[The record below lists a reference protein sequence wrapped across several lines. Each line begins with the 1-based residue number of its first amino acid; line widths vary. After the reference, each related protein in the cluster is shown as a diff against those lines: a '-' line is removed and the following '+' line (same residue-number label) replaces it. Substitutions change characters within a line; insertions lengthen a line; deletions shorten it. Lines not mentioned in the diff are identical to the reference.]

1 MSVANPRTL
10 RDLEL
15 DKVLGQIAHMA
26 ASSLGAEAVRALQP
40 SPDRESVSR
49 ELATVQEMMSTVQDG
64 FSPGSVHDLRPMTQE
79 AHERGSLDPE
89 QWLDIAESLEAAV
102 RVRDALSGEDTPL
115 LGALTRDLSDQ
126 EELVT
131 KVRRTIDQ
139 RGHIRESASPK
150 LRQLHNQRR
159 QLTGDI
165 QAALRSF
172 MDQHRDWLQEQVITQ
187 RGGRFVVP
195 LKSGAAAQGRVVVHD
210 SSASGQTVFAEPASA
225 VQSNNR
231 LREIGDEIWRE
242 ELRILAEL
250 TDKYLHQ
257 EIRIR
262 NDMQILARVDS
273 LYARVRYAHS
283 ADAEVP
289 KLTDTGEVELRE
301 ARHPLLGDRAVP
313 ISLRF
318 GGQRR
323 LALIT
328 GPNTGGKTVSLKT
341 IGLFTLMAQCGIP
354 VPASPRTTLSV
365 FPKVRSD
372 IGEEQSIEQN
382 LSTFSSHMKNI
393 IDLLGETDE
402 STLVLLDELGAGTDP
417 QEGAALGLAILEKL
431 LEVGCPA
438 AVATHLTPLKHY
450 AISHP
455 GIVSCS
461 MEFDLKTLSPTY
473 RVLEGVPGRSCALI
487 IAQRLGLPEEL
498 VDKAKGRLSTDE
510 VEADSVIEE
519 LQRERS
525 AARLARADLESQKE
539 RLAKLRAE
547 YERRL
552 EELKER
558 KTQSLGQ
565 ELAALESRIAEA
577 RRQLGDLIAEARS
590 SESAEQRRSAL
601 RRLEELDRALPDM
614 PSSKPRSH
622 RPVQAGE
629 TVRIRSTGALGL
641 VREATGQ
648 RVEVEVKGRRVELP
662 PDDVEPTEAP
672 PPAQPIRPQY
682 SGRADAQMELS
693 VRGMTVAEAQR
704 AVQEWLDRLLVAGIH
719 SGRLV
724 HGKGTGALRQGLHH
738 YLRRMPHVER
748 FYYAPPSEGGEGVTI
763 VEL

>member
-15 DKVLGQIAHMA
+15 DKVLSQIAHRA
-26 ASSLGAEAVRALQP
+26 ASSLGTEAVRALTP
-40 SPDRESVSR
+40 SADREAVSR
-49 ELATVQEMMSTVQDG
+49 ELATVQEMISAVGDG
-64 FSPGSVHDLRPMTQE
+64 FSPGSVHDLRPMTEE

-89 QWLDIAESLEAAV
+89 QLLDIAESLEAAV
-102 RVRDALSGEDTPL
+102 RVRDALSGEDTPHL
-115 LGALTRDLSDQ
+115 ETLTRALSNQDN
-126 EELVT
+126 LVT
-131 KVRRTIDQ
+131 RVRRAIDE

-159 QLTGDI
+159 QLTTDI
-165 QAALRSF
+165 QSSLRAF
-172 MDQHRDWLQEQVITQ
+172 MDQHRDWLQEPVITQ

-195 LKSGAAAQGRVVVHD
+195 LKSGAATQGRVVVHD
-210 SSASGQTVFAEPASA
+210 SSASGQTVFAEPTSA

-231 LREIGDEIWRE
+231 LRELGDDIWRE

-250 TDKYLHQ
+250 ADTFLG
-257 EIRIR
+257 EETRIR
-262 NDMQILARVDS
+262 NDMHILSRVDS
-273 LYARVRYAHS
+273 LYARARYAHS
-283 ADAEVP
+283 VGAEVP
-289 KLTDTGEVELRE
+289 KLADTGVVELRE
-301 ARHPLLGDRAVP
+301 ARHPLLGERAVP
-313 ISLRF
+313 ISLSF
-318 GGQRR
+318 GERQRV
-323 LALIT
+323 ALIT

-341 IGLFTLMAQCGIP
+341 IGLFTLMTQCGIP
-354 VPASPRTTLSV
+354 VPASPRSTISV

-382 LSTFSSHMKNI
+382 LSTFSSHMRNI
-393 IDLLGETDE
+393 IELLGETDE

-461 MEFDLKTLSPTY
+461 MEFDLETLSPTY

-487 IAQRLGLPEEL
+487 IAERLGLPAEL

-510 VEADSVIEE
+510 VQADNVIEE

-525 AARLARADLESQKE
+525 AARLTRADLESQKE
-539 RLAKLRAE
+539 RMAKLRAE

-552 EELKER
+552 ENLKER
-558 KTQSLGQ
+558 KSQALGRELVSL
-565 ELAALESRIAEA
+565 EERIAA
-577 RRQLGDLIAEARS
+577 TRRELGELIADARS
-590 SESAEQRRSAL
+590 KQSAEERRAAL
-601 RRLEELDRALPDM
+601 RRLEELDKALPDM
-614 PSSKPRSH
+614 PRSTPRRK

-662 PDDVEPTEAP
+662 PDDVEPADAPAP
-672 PPAQPIRPQY
+672 PQPARPQY
-682 SGRADAQMELS
+682 SGPTDAPIELS
-693 VRGMTVAEAQR
+693 VRGLTVAEAQR
-704 AVQEWLDRLLVAGIH
+704 AAQEWLDRLLVAGIH

-724 HGKGTGALRQGLHH
+724 HGKGTGALRQGLHQ
-738 YLRRMPHVER
+738 YLRKMPHVRR
-748 FYYAPPSEGGEGVTI
+748 FYYAPPAEGGEGVTI